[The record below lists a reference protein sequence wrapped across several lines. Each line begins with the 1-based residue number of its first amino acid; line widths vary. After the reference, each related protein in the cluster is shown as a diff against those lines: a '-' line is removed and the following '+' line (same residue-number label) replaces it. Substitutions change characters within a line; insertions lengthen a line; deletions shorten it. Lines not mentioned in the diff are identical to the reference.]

1 MNKICIRPYAANLWQ
16 KAIMQHRYKTEFY
29 ITTNGINPQFY
40 PKWIDHKKAAKN
52 VADKKIPAF

>member
-1 MNKICIRPYAANLWQ
+1 
-16 KAIMQHRYKTEFY
+16 MQHRYKTEFY